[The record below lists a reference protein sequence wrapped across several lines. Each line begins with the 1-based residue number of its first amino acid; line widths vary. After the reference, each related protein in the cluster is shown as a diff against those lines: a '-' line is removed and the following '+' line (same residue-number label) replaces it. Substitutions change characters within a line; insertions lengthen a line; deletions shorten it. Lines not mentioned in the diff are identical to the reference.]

1 MQAIPEINQTGVE
14 IKWNSIP
21 NSGSD
26 ISFPIPDS
34 MYPEN
39 NEIVNVKVDKTSRSE
54 SSADLSNLNWRPN
67 RPMELRLKVSTN
79 RLCVIVSTNFLPFPV
94 SINLPSSDPYWIF
107 WISDLDCFPHS
118 QLT

>member
-1 MQAIPEINQTGVE
+1 M
-14 IKWNSIP
+14 
-21 NSGSD
+21 
-26 ISFPIPDS
+26 SFPIPDS

-79 RLCVIVSTNFLPFPV
+79 RLCVIVVTNFLPWPV
-94 SINLPSSDPYWIF
+94 SINLPSSEPYWIS
-107 WISDLDCFPHS
+107 WDSVLGCFPHS